1 MYVCISLFRVNQINS
16 ATKMT
21 IKNQPPPHTD
31 QK

>member
-1 MYVCISLFRVNQINS
+1 MFSLFRVNQINS